1 MNRAVIKTAVCMLAL
16 ALGAPALAQE
26 PARIVD
32 IRVGR
37 HADYDRLVLELERPV
52 ELRRLRAPTAGTLV
66 LELEARP
73 LLSYQSVHTPY
84 RRMGTVVVKETA
96 FGARIEVES
105 SSQRVRVFRL
115 SDPTRVV
122 LDFGDPGAEP
132 FPAPLGTEA
141 VPAPAATPEPPEP
154 EPAEPVEAEVLP
166 PEEAESVEPE
176 PAEPAEAELLR
187 PEEAEPV
194 EPQPVV
200 TVPLPEEGIVA
211 PAPDPDDPD
220 PPEAPA
226 LAPIPVPE
234 PAAAP
239 ETRGT
244 VEAAPEPAP
253 PRARFSLPAGALLV
267 GVAVLAVGLALSAL
281 LWLRPRA
288 GQRQRAGASAESAP
302 ADWPRAAETITLE
315 EIAGASAQVDL
326 LDRRIDQEVRA
337 RIHLEQRLGEMQEE
351 LKVMRDRLQRAKRRG
366 D

>member
-1 MNRAVIKTAVCMLAL
+1 MA
-16 ALGAPALAQE
+16 
-26 PARIVD
+26 
-32 IRVGR
+32 
-37 HADYDRLVLELERPV
+37 
-52 ELRRLRAPTAGTLV
+52 
-66 LELEARP
+66 
-73 LLSYQSVHTPY
+73 
-84 RRMGTVVVKETA
+84 
-96 FGARIEVES
+96 
-105 SSQRVRVFRL
+105 
-115 SDPTRVV
+115 
-122 LDFGDPGAEP
+122 
-132 FPAPLGTEA
+132 
-141 VPAPAATPEPPEP
+141 PPEG
-154 EPAEPVEAEVLP
+154 
-166 PEEAESVEPE
+166 
-176 PAEPAEAELLR
+176 
-187 PEEAEPV
+187 AEPV
-194 EPQPVV
+194 EPEPVA
-200 TVPLPEEGIVA
+200 TVPVPVPEEGIVA

-234 PAAAP
+234 PPAAP

-253 PRARFSLPAGALLV
+253 PRARFSLPPGALLA

-288 GQRQRAGASAESAP
+288 GQQQRAVASAP

-315 EIAGASAQVDL
+315 EIAGASDQVDL

>member
-132 FPAPLGTEA
+132 FLAPLGTEA

-154 EPAEPVEAEVLP
+154 EPAEPVEAELLP
-166 PEEAESVEPE
+166 
-176 PAEPAEAELLR
+176 

-226 LAPIPVPE
+226 LGPVPVPE
-234 PAAAP
+234 PTAAP
-239 ETRGT
+239 EPRST
-244 VEAAPEPAP
+244 VEADPEPAP
-253 PRARFSLPAGALLV
+253 PRARFSLPPGALLA

-281 LWLRPRA
+281 LWLRSRA
-288 GQRQRAGASAESAP
+288 GQQRRAVASADSAP

-315 EIAGASAQVDL
+315 EIAGASDQVAL

-366 D
+366 A

>member
-26 PARIVD
+26 QARIVD

-73 LLSYQSVHTPY
+73 LLPYQTVHTPY
-84 RRMGTVVVKETA
+84 RRMGTVVVKGTA

-115 SDPTRVV
+115 RDPTRVV

-132 FPAPLGTEA
+132 FLAPPGTEA
-141 VPAPAATPEPPEP
+141 VPEPAPTPEPLEP
-154 EPAEPVEAEVLP
+154 EPAEPVEAEVVP

-176 PAEPAEAELLR
+176 PVA
-187 PEEAEPV
+187 
-194 EPQPVV
+194 
-200 TVPLPEEGIVA
+200 TVPVPEEGSVA
-211 PAPDPDDPD
+211 PAPDADDPD
-220 PPEAPA
+220 PREAPA

-234 PAAAP
+234 PPAAP

-253 PRARFSLPAGALLV
+253 PRARFSLPPGALLA

-288 GQRQRAGASAESAP
+288 GQQQRAVVSAESAP

-315 EIAGASAQVDL
+315 EIAGASDQVDL

>member
-1 MNRAVIKTAVCMLAL
+1 MNRVVIKTAVCILAL

-52 ELRRLRAPTAGTLV
+52 EMRRLRAPKAGTHV

-73 LLSYQSVHTPY
+73 LLPYQSVHTPY
-84 RRMGTVVVKETA
+84 RRMGLVVVKGTV

-122 LDFGDPGAEP
+122 LDFGDPGPGP
-132 FPAPLGTEA
+132 FLAPSGTEA
-141 VPAPAATPEPPEP
+141 VPEPAATPEPPEP
-154 EPAEPVEAEVLP
+154 EEPVETEVAP
-166 PEEAESVEPE
+166 PDGEEPVEPE
-176 PAEPAEAELLR
+176 PVASVPV
-187 PEEAEPV
+187 PED
-194 EPQPVV
+194 
-200 TVPLPEEGIVA
+200 GSVA
-211 PAPDPDDPD
+211 PAPDPDPL
-220 PPEAPA
+220 EAPV
-226 LAPIPVPE
+226 LAPVPVPE
-234 PAAAP
+234 PPAAP
-239 ETRGT
+239 GTRST
-244 VEAAPEPAP
+244 LEATPEPAL
-253 PRARFSLPAGALLV
+253 PRARFSLPPGALFA
-267 GVAVLAVGLALSAL
+267 GVAVLAVSLALSAL
-281 LWLRPRA
+281 LWLRSRGGP
-288 GQRQRAGASAESAP
+288 QQRAVASADSAP

-315 EIAGASAQVDL
+315 EIAGASDPGDL
-326 LDRRIDQEVRA
+326 LGRRIDQEVRA